1 MKKALLGLAVVSAVT
16 YAAWNLRGS
25 SSTTGEPDTLAE
37 NVVLDRLWIDH
48 MPRND
53 RDIIQVFVAITEQP
67 FGIFQAT
74 SQWKGNF
81 ELFQYEASGGEIRIV
96 YGQTGEREKVKAR
109 GTKCSEK
116 GMDYCLQLDGA
127 TRGVKKYYS
136 MEGWEI
142 DHVATVDEIRTRVQA
157 LVESQQ

>member
-1 MKKALLGLAVVSAVT
+1 MKKALLGLAVISAVT
-16 YAAWNLRGS
+16 YAAWNLRGGS
-25 SSTTGEPDTLAE
+25 DDPQPSQD

-53 RDIIQVFVAITEQP
+53 RDVIQVFVAITEQP

-74 SQWKGNF
+74 SQWKGAF
-81 ELFQYEASGGEIRIV
+81 ELFQYEAHGGELRIV

-109 GTKCSEK
+109 ASKCSEK
-116 GMDYCLQLDGA
+116 GMDFCLQLDGA
-127 TRGVKKYYS
+127 SRGVKKYYS

-142 DHVATVDEIRTRVQA
+142 DHAATIEDIRARVDA
-157 LVESQQ
+157 LVESQR